1 MPSLSGSYRTKLVSR
16 TKSAL
21 YKIGTRK
28 VARTTIVKILN
39 HYKVNQASKNK
50 LISAYNK
57 YLNSLNNINNKKAYN
72 NAEKAAESFIVA
84 LIHMY
89 EKSVNSA
96 PTPVS
101 RGLENGT
108 RKTLL
113 WWLPGVIYRGTLK
126 QIAGP
131 KIQRNLN

>member
-1 MPSLSGSYRTKLVSR
+1 MPNSYRTRIASR

-21 YKIGTRK
+21 YKVATRK

-50 LISAYNK
+50 LITAYNK
-57 YLNSLNNINNKKAYN
+57 YLNSLNNINNRKAYN
-72 NAEKAAESFIVA
+72 NAEKAAESFIIA
-84 LIHMY
+84 LITMY
-89 EKSVNSA
+89 EKSLNSA

-101 RGLENGT
+101 RGIENGT

-113 WWLPGVIYRGTLK
+113 WWLPGVVYRGTLK
-126 QIAGP
+126 QITGP